1 MAGMRALGV
10 LALSVALQAAA
21 LTAPLVHQHPDDDA
35 TDHHRGRTVHS
46 HWTGHQHDE
55 GLTVRGPALTE
66 ADPDRAVFLNSFVAV
81 REVRAPAP
89 ALSFE
94 TVELSAP
101 AERRPYR
108 AIEVVRSHDPPIG
121 TSLPSRAPPS
131 HLS

>member
-1 MAGMRALGV
+1 MRALGV

-21 LTAPLVHQHPDDDA
+21 LTAPLVHEHPDDDA

-46 HWTGHQHDE
+46 HWTGHQHDDSH
-55 GLTVRGPALTE
+55 TARGPALSE
-66 ADPDRAVFLNSFVAV
+66 ADHDRAVFLNSFVAV

-121 TSLPSRAPPS
+121 ASLSCRAPPS
-131 HLS
+131 PLS